1 MFIRSLLSKLD
12 EYGSGFCLPYI
23 PAIFLFLKPF
33 TKFLSQYSFSGIQCA
48 ERQIKYFPF
57 ACLNPKLIAFP
68 GKNFLIFNPDT
79 FWYQNH
85 VDEINKMQNFYFL
98 KKLNNIL
105 LVSKKN
111 LSFDK
116 NLLGD
121 FTLNK
126 NLLEKMDK
134 NDFIY
139 IGCQILNK
147 DLFKNYKLNNFPI
160 SVIWNE
166 LLKKN
171 ELNGFQS
178 FNKFYHLTNLETFR
192 KLQDL

>member
-1 MFIRSLLSKLD
+1 
-12 EYGSGFCLPYI
+12 
-23 PAIFLFLKPF
+23 
-33 TKFLSQYSFSGIQCA
+33 
-48 ERQIKYFPF
+48 
-57 ACLNPKLIAFP
+57 
-68 GKNFLIFNPDT
+68 
-79 FWYQNH
+79 
-85 VDEINKMQNFYFL
+85 MQNFYFL

-126 NLLEKMDK
+126 SLLEKMNK

-147 DLFKNYKLNNFPI
+147 DLFKDYKLNNFPI
-160 SVIWNE
+160 SEIWNE

-178 FNKFYHLTNLETFR
+178 FNEFYHLTNLETFR